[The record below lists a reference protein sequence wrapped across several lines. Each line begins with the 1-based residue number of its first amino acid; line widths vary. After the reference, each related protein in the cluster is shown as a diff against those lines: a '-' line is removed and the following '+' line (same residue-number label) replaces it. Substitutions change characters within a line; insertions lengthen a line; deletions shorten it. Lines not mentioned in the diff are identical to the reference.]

1 MYQLPETIL
10 QFGGG
15 RFLRGFVD
23 VFVHTANLEGQ
34 GIGQIVVV
42 QSTEG
47 ERANALNEQN
57 GRYHIV
63 TRGIEQGEV
72 VDRVDEIA
80 SVRRALVAQSQ
91 WPEILAVAASP
102 DLRYLISNTTE
113 KGLVLEAEDGAY
125 ALGSAVPPKSFPAK
139 VLVALKHRYDKRG
152 TGLIILPC
160 ELIEHNAE
168 KLLALVLEQASLW
181 NLDTDFVQWLKTE
194 CHWLN
199 NLVDRIV
206 SGTPDEHPL
215 LETDRLLAVAEPYA
229 LWAIEDPSGKLP
241 LPVHPNI
248 TVCPSVD
255 PYFLRKVRILN
266 ASHSALVCKAVPL
279 GFKLV
284 REAVADPEV
293 RAWLERLLFEE
304 IVPTLEGRVDA
315 PDVFARQ
322 TLERFANPFLDH
334 KFADISLYHET
345 KVQVRLVPTRDEYR
359 AKFGKE
365 PELLNEVLSV

>member
-1 MYQLPETIL
+1 MPETIL

-23 VFVHTANLEGQ
+23 VFVHVANGEGQ
-34 GIGQIVVV
+34 NIGKVVVV

-47 ERANALNEQN
+47 ERANALNEQG

-63 TRGIEQGEV
+63 TRGIENGEV
-72 VDRVDEIA
+72 IDRTDEIA
-80 SVRRALVAQSQ
+80 SVNRALVAQTQ
-91 WPEILAVAASP
+91 WPEILTVAASP
-102 DLRYLISNTTE
+102 DLRYLVSNTTE
-113 KGLVLEAEDGAY
+113 KGLVLEAEDAHY
-125 ALGSAVPPKSFPAK
+125 AQDSDVPPKSFPAK
-139 VLVALKHRYDKRG
+139 LLVALKHRHEAQG
-152 TGLIILPC
+152 NGLLILPC

-168 KLLALVLEQASLW
+168 KLKGLVLQQATEW
-181 NLDTDFVQWLKTE
+181 NLDADLIRWLETE

-206 SGTPDEHPL
+206 SGTPAEHPL
-215 LETDRLLAVAEPYA
+215 LATDRLLAVAEPYA
-229 LWAIEDPSGKLP
+229 LWAIEDPSGTLP
-241 LPVHPNI
+241 LPTHPAI
-248 TVCPSVD
+248 VRCSSVD

-266 ASHSALVCKAVPL
+266 ASHSALVNKAVPL

-284 REAVADPEV
+284 REAVADPDV

-304 IVPTLEGRVDA
+304 IVPTLEGRVDS

-334 KFADISLYHET
+334 KFADIALYHET
-345 KVQVRLVPTRDEYR
+345 KVQVRLVPTRNEYR
-359 AKFGKE
+359 AKFGQE
-365 PELLNEVLSV
+365 PELLNEACAGS